1 MEIIFLIFLAVLL
14 ITSYYAGKRSLISPW
29 FLLCL
34 SFFGAYIIL
43 LLNKKNWDFEISDK
57 FIIYITTAILA
68 FGAGCLIVNVL
79 KRTLQ
84 RRSMLSDGPL
94 FSDNEI
100 PAVRY
105 PANILL
111 LVSAVCSAGYVLKT
125 FADAAGTATSLSEI
139 LRNIY
144 NLTVNEDYSPGFLFN
159 QMMEISVA
167 IAFISTF
174 RLLVRIY
181 TKGDR
186 QGIVKLILPI
196 LFFLVVAVA
205 TTDRN
210 VFLRYAIYVLSLWVV
225 IYGRT
230 LSGRSA
236 TRKII
241 FRAVILVIIA
251 AGIFFLMGIAKQY
264 QSGFLRQVSIYIASG
279 LNDLNIWLQD
289 FQGPLMYGESTFSQ
303 FMNTIGTIASIFGI
317 KISGAVGAFDPF
329 ITYTNQ
335 AGTYYYS
342 SNIYTSLRPYI
353 EDFGYFG
360 VILFPLIVGIVFE
373 LLFSGARQKKI
384 GVTLLLYCS
393 LLYAVIYFPIS
404 ERFFRRFHLGLVYEI
419 VWIIIVFWFAFKRKR
434 GKRVQQTADKEQ
446 SGQP

>member
-1 MEIIFLIFLAVLL
+1 MEIIFLIFLTVLL

-34 SFFGAYIIL
+34 SFFGAYVIL
-43 LLNKKNWDFEISDK
+43 LLNKENWDFAISDP
-57 FIIYITTAILA
+57 FIIYVTTAILA
-68 FGAGCLIVNVL
+68 FGVGCLLVNVG

-84 RRSMLSDGPL
+84 RRSMLSDTAV
-94 FSDNEI
+94 FSENEI
-100 PAVRY
+100 TAVRY
-105 PANILL
+105 PANALL
-111 LVSAVCSAGYVLKT
+111 VVSAVCSAGYVLKT
-125 FADAAGTATSLSEI
+125 LMDAAGTATSLSDI
-139 LRNIY
+139 LRSIY
-144 NLTVNEDYSPGFLFN
+144 ELTASGEYSPGFLFN

-196 LFFLVVAVA
+196 LFFLVVATA

-241 FRAVILVIIA
+241 CRAVILVVIVA
-251 AGIFFLMGIAKQY
+251 AIFFLMGVTKQY
-264 QSGFLRQVSIYIASG
+264 QSGFFDQISIYIASG

-289 FQGPLMYGESTFSQ
+289 FQGPLLYGESTFTQ
-303 FMNTIGTIASIFGI
+303 FLNTVGTIASIFGI
-317 KISGAVGAFDPF
+317 KISGAVDRIDPF

-335 AGTYYYS
+335 AGTYVFS
-342 SNIYTSLRPYI
+342 SNIYTALRPYI

-373 LLFSGARQKKI
+373 LLFGGAHQRKI

-393 LLYAVIYFPIS
+393 MLYAVIYFPIL